1 MRPVPGRGQMVMEAA
16 ETCYVRSGGAYIA
29 YRIMGRGPVD
39 LILLQGGFSHVELQ
53 LEEPSFARFLGR
65 LASFSRLIIL
75 DVRGTG
81 LSDRSMQLPTL
92 EDQVDDILAVLDAV
106 GCERAALF
114 GLGQGGVLAC
124 LFAAAHPGRA
134 AALVLYGTCARLIL
148 AEGYP
153 WGRAPEEFE
162 RLLRGT
168 EKGWGHGVA
177 LPGLAPSMAGDEPFK
192 QWFAKMERLGA
203 SPGNMLSLLQ
213 LHRDVD
219 IRHVLP
225 AIRVPALVMHRTGD
239 AYREVGHGR
248 YLAAHIPGAK
258 YVELPG
264 RDHLAYVGDQDAV
277 LDEAEEFLTG
287 IRRGPEPDRVLATI
301 LFTDIV
307 GSTERAAEAGDHRWR
322 YLLDR
327 HNTLVRRELDHF
339 RGREVDTAGDGF
351 LATFDGPARAVRC
364 ARQIADTVPG
374 LGLELRSGL
383 HTGEIEL
390 AGGHIRGIAVH
401 IGARVMSMAGPREV
415 LVSSTVKDLV
425 AGSGIEFA
433 DRGEHTLKGV
443 PGKWRIYLAASA

>member
-1 MRPVPGRGQMVMEAA
+1 MEAPDTRYA
-16 ETCYVRSGGAYIA
+16 RSGGAYIA
-29 YRIMGRGPVD
+29 YRIVGSGPVD
-39 LILLQGGFSHVELQ
+39 LVLLQGGFSHVELQ

-65 LASFSRLIIL
+65 LASFSRLIVL

-81 LSDRSMQLPTL
+81 LSDRTMHLPTL
-92 EDQVDDILAVLDAV
+92 EEQVDDVLAVLDAA

-114 GLGQGGVLAC
+114 GLGQGGVLAS
-124 LFAAAHPGRA
+124 LFAAAHPDRA
-134 AALVLYGTCARLIL
+134 TALVLFGTCARLIR

-153 WGRAPEEFE
+153 WGRAPEEFA
-162 RLLRGT
+162 RLLRFT
-168 EKGWGHGVA
+168 EEGWGHGVA
-177 LPGLAPSMAGDEPFK
+177 LPVLAPSMAGDESF
-192 QWFAKMERLGA
+192 QRWFAKLERLGA
-203 SPGNMLSLLQ
+203 SPGNMLALLQ

-225 AIRVPALVMHRTGD
+225 AIRVPTLVLHRSGD
-239 AYREVGHGR
+239 TYREVGHGR
-248 YLAAHIPGAK
+248 YLAAHIPGAR

-264 RDHLAYVGDQDAV
+264 RDHLPYVGDQAAV
-277 LDEAEEFLTG
+277 LDEVEEFLTG
-287 IRRGPEPDRVLATI
+287 VRRGPEPDRVLVTV

-307 GSTERAAEAGDHRWR
+307 GSTERAVQAGDYRWR
-322 YLLDR
+322 HLLDR
-327 HNTLVRRELDHF
+327 HNVLVRRELDHF

-364 ARQIADTVPG
+364 ARRIADTVPG

-390 AGGHIRGIAVH
+390 AGDRIRGIAVH
-401 IGARVMSMAGPREV
+401 IGARVAALAGPREV

-425 AGSGIEFA
+425 AGSGIEFE

-443 PGKWRIYLAASA
+443 PGTWQIFLAAAV